1 MIDLTTPIIPYKG
14 TGIFQLNANYDEV
27 KKLLKVNNIVYEEE
41 IWNKNDPDHLWNVIV
56 ITKKDSNPQNS
67 AIELFFAKDR
77 LFKICLCEDFE
88 GTLPN
93 GIHTG
98 MSIKDAWKIDKKLQQ
113 DEDWDEVY
121 ISPDGYFLE
130 HSNRSNRNLEIMIIT
145 IFIPALESD
154 DFFEYNW

>member
-27 KKLLKVNNIVYEEE
+27 KNLLKVNSISYKEE
-41 IWNKNDPDHLWNVIV
+41 IWNKTDPDHLWNVIV
-56 ITKKDSNPQNS
+56 ITKEGSPEQYS
-67 AIELFFAKDR
+67 AIELFFAQKR

-98 MSIKDAWKIDKKLQQ
+98 MSIKEAWKIDKKLQQ

-121 ISPDGYFLE
+121 ISPNGYFIE
-130 HSNRSNRNLEIMIIT
+130 YSNKNLSIIIIT
-145 IFIPALESD
+145 IFITALERD